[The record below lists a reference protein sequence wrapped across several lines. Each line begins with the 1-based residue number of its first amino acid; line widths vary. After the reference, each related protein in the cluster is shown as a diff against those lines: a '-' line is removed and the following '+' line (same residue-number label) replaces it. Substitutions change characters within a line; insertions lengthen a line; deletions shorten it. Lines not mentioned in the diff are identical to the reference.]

1 MKYLLFLI
9 LFLCQDIS
17 AQTTASVGVSISLP
31 SVALLDVE
39 PNTGGFNLNLNA
51 PTEAGNPLTTT
62 ATNNTKWLNFTSA
75 VATGTTRKITVQL
88 SGSLPNGI
96 NLKLV
101 TANYT
106 GTGKGTLGSAVSTLY
121 LSTAQQTV
129 VNAIG
134 GAFTGNGA
142 GNGYNLTYSL
152 EIVNYSLLRNQTTS
166 VSILYTLMDN

>member
-1 MKYLLFLI
+1 MRYLLFL
-9 LFLCQDIS
+9 LLLCPKLS

-39 PNTGGFNLNLNA
+39 PNTGGFNLNLTA

-106 GTGKGTLGSAVSTLY
+106 GTGKGTLGSAVSPLY
-121 LSTAQQTV
+121 LSPTQQTV

-142 GNGYNLTYSL
+142 GNGYNLTYSV
-152 EIVNYSLLRNQTTS
+152 EIADYSLLRNQTTS

>member
-1 MKYLLFLI
+1 MKYILFLI
-9 LFLCQDIS
+9 LLCPNLS

-51 PTEAGNPLTTT
+51 PTEAGNPATTT
-62 ATNNTKWLNFTSA
+62 ATDNTKWLNFTSA
-75 VATGTTRKITVQL
+75 VATGTIRKIMVQL
-88 SGSLPNGI
+88 VGSLPTGI

-101 TANYT
+101 AANYT
-106 GTGKGTLGSAVSTLY
+106 GTGKGTLGSAVSTVY
-121 LSTAQQTV
+121 LSTTPQTV

-142 GNGYNLTYSL
+142 GNGYNLSYFL
-152 EIVNYSLLRNQTTS
+152 EIANYSLLRNQTAS

>member
-1 MKYLLFLI
+1 M
-9 LFLCQDIS
+9 S
-17 AQTTASVGVSISLP
+17 AQTTASVNVSISLP

-39 PNTGGFNLNLNA
+39 PNGGFNFNLIS
-51 PTEAGNPLTTT
+51 PTEAGNPSTTT

-75 VATGTTRKITVQL
+75 VVKGTTRKIMVQ
-88 SGSLPNGI
+88 SVGSLPNGI

-106 GTGKGTLGSAVSTLY
+106 GTGAGALGNAVSPLY
-121 LSTAQQTV
+121 LSSTQQTV

-134 GAFTGNGA
+134 GAFTGNGV
-142 GNGYNLTYSL
+142 GNGYNLMYSL
-152 EIVNYSLLRNQTTS
+152 EIANYGLLRNQSAS